1 MYNQKYYERL
11 IQFRNEIMESVYA
24 SRNGVKDAYPE
35 FLFDEVTAN
44 FESLEQWEKDNIQS
58 QKEN

>member
-11 IQFRNEIMESVYA
+11 IQFRNEIMASVYA
-24 SRNGVKDAYPE
+24 NENGVKDAYPE
-35 FLFDEVTAN
+35 FLFDEVVAN

>member
-11 IQFRNEIMESVYA
+11 IQFRNEIMALVHA
-24 SRNGVKDAYPE
+24 SENGVKDAYPE
-35 FLFDEVTAN
+35 FLFDIVAAN